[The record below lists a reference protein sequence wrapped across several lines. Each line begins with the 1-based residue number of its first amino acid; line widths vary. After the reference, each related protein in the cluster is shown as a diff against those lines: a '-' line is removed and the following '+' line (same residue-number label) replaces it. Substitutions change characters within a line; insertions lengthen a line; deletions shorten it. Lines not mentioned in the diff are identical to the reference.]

1 MKSSIETHKIRV
13 KSSKRSI
20 KNASTLSRR
29 RPQRRRPQTREM
41 NDGVLLSL
49 DFVDARAF
57 SLSLSALSALSLSL
71 FSVDLQTTTLLRC
84 ASKKK
89 KKTKKSVFFL
99 ETTTTTTKA
108 WTATRSI
115 RDARDVLERLKRNTL
130 SEGVSVKQ
138 RVSKED
144 VLVSTISKD
153 GEFSVVETFETPSKA
168 DEEFRTMVEIVL
180 KKKNDEEGER
190 ADEQTV
196 ASVLAHA
203 LAMLARESAF
213 SRGKEE
219 EERERDIFDVVLKR
233 DGRSLATIEGEDW
246 NETMDEEDEGV
257 DGGVGDVVE
266 NGMEKDGVVSHADIV
281 AKADFKGCEA
291 TLVFSRTKE
300 AELRIGNDT
309 RGTASSWIREEENAG
324 KKDIRVKKTF
334 SLNPTRIESEE
345 SKALDVLFQLPSH
358 FWSKFGF
365 HPIRRL
371 RRRRKEEGDTD
382 EEVNDEDVTE
392 NDDVSFF
399 RVFDTPEFGTYVY
412 DCDSDDEGDQ
422 DDETGRSAAARGEPR
437 QGAEE
442 DDGVDLEEEMELL
455 DLRKQVQELPDFA
468 AMKTN
473 EEEMDAH
480 NVQHLQELYLRD
492 VCVVWRQSKENKQQ
506 RQQLTSPS
514 LPERFRTCFEKAF
527 MEAKR
532 KNRPN
537 FTSKRERKEWRIGER
552 IMRNAAN
559 IYRNAVVN
567 TDLMIDVAK
576 ADENI
581 EDWEGKI
588 CTLLSQKRAFGQM
601 PLQAQQQKQK
611 QKQ

>member
-1 MKSSIETHKIRV
+1 
-13 KSSKRSI
+13 
-20 KNASTLSRR
+20 
-29 RPQRRRPQTREM
+29 
-41 NDGVLLSL
+41 
-49 DFVDARAF
+49 
-57 SLSLSALSALSLSL
+57 
-71 FSVDLQTTTLLRC
+71 
-84 ASKKK
+84 
-89 KKTKKSVFFL
+89 
-99 ETTTTTTKA
+99 
-108 WTATRSI
+108 
-115 RDARDVLERLKRNTL
+115 L

-144 VLVSTISKD
+144 VLVSSISKD

-190 ADEQTV
+190 ADERTV

-219 EERERDIFDVVLKR
+219 EERECDIFDVVLKS

-246 NETMDEEDEGV
+246 NRTMGEEDEGV
-257 DGGVGDVVE
+257 DGGVGDVVDDRM
-266 NGMEKDGVVSHADIV
+266 MEKDGVVSHADIV
-281 AKADFKGCEA
+281 AKADFKGCEV

-300 AELRIGNDT
+300 AELRIGNNT

-345 SKALDVLFQLPSH
+345 SKALDVLFHLPSH

-371 RRRRKEEGDTD
+371 RRRRKEEEDTE

-422 DDETGRSAAARGEPR
+422 DDDTGKSAAA

-468 AMKTN
+468 AIKTN

-492 VCVVWRQSKENKQQ
+492 VCVVWRQSKENKQ

-552 IMRNAAN
+552 IMHNAAN

-588 CTLLSQKRAFGQM
+588 CTLLCQKRAFGQI

>member
-1 MKSSIETHKIRV
+1 
-13 KSSKRSI
+13 
-20 KNASTLSRR
+20 
-29 RPQRRRPQTREM
+29 M

-71 FSVDLQTTTLLRC
+71 FSVDLQQTTTLLRC

-89 KKTKKSVFFL
+89 KAKKSVFFL

-108 WTATRSI
+108 WTTTRSI
-115 RDARDVLERLKRNTL
+115 RDARDVLERMKRNT
-130 SEGVSVKQ
+130 SSEEGVSVKQ

-168 DEEFRTMVEIVL
+168 DEEFRTMVEIDL

-190 ADEQTV
+190 ADERTV

-246 NETMDEEDEGV
+246 NRTIEEEDGGV
-257 DGGVGDVVE
+257 DGGVGDVVDDRM
-266 NGMEKDGVVSHADIV
+266 MEKDGVVSHADIV
-281 AKADFKGCEA
+281 AKADFKGCEV

-382 EEVNDEDVTE
+382 GEVNDEDVTE

-422 DDETGRSAAARGEPR
+422 DDDTGRSADARGEPR

-492 VCVVWRQSKENKQQ
+492 VCVVWRQSKENEQ

-588 CTLLSQKRAFGQM
+588 CTLLCQKRAFGQM

>member
-1 MKSSIETHKIRV
+1 
-13 KSSKRSI
+13 
-20 KNASTLSRR
+20 
-29 RPQRRRPQTREM
+29 M

-71 FSVDLQTTTLLRC
+71 SVDLQTTTLLRC
-84 ASKKK
+84 ASKK

-99 ETTTTTTKA
+99 ETTTTTTKV
-108 WTATRSI
+108 WTQTRSI
-115 RDARDVLERLKRNTL
+115 RDARDVFERLKRNTL

-144 VLVSTISKD
+144 VLVSSISKD

-190 ADEQTV
+190 ADERTV

-219 EERERDIFDVVLKR
+219 EERECDIFDVVLKR

-246 NETMDEEDEGV
+246 NRTMGEEDEGV
-257 DGGVGDVVE
+257 DGGVGDVVDDRM
-266 NGMEKDGVVSHADIV
+266 MEKDGVVSHADIV
-281 AKADFKGCEA
+281 AKADFKGCEV

-309 RGTASSWIREEENAG
+309 RGTASSWIRKEENAG

-371 RRRRKEEGDTD
+371 RRRRKEEEDTE

-422 DDETGRSAAARGEPR
+422 DDDTGRSAAAQGEPR

-468 AMKTN
+468 AIKTN

-492 VCVVWRQSKENKQQ
+492 VCVVWRQSKENKQ

-552 IMRNAAN
+552 IMHNAAN

-588 CTLLSQKRAFGQM
+588 CTLLCQKRAFGQI

>member
-1 MKSSIETHKIRV
+1 
-13 KSSKRSI
+13 
-20 KNASTLSRR
+20 
-29 RPQRRRPQTREM
+29 M

-71 FSVDLQTTTLLRC
+71 FSVDLQQTTLLRC

-89 KKTKKSVFFL
+89 KKAKKSVFFL

-108 WTATRSI
+108 WTTTRSI
-115 RDARDVLERLKRNTL
+115 RDARDVLERMKRNT
-130 SEGVSVKQ
+130 SSEEGVSVKQ

-168 DEEFRTMVEIVL
+168 DEEFRTMVEIDL

-190 ADEQTV
+190 ADERTV

-246 NETMDEEDEGV
+246 NRTIEEEDEGV
-257 DGGVGDVVE
+257 DGGVGDVVDDRM
-266 NGMEKDGVVSHADIV
+266 MEKDGVVSHADIV
-281 AKADFKGCEA
+281 AKASFKGCEV

-371 RRRRKEEGDTD
+371 RRRRKEKGDTD

-492 VCVVWRQSKENKQQ
+492 VCVVWRQSKENKQ

-588 CTLLSQKRAFGQM
+588 CTLLCQKRAFGQI

>member
-1 MKSSIETHKIRV
+1 
-13 KSSKRSI
+13 
-20 KNASTLSRR
+20 
-29 RPQRRRPQTREM
+29 M

-71 FSVDLQTTTLLRC
+71 FSVDLQQTTTLLRC

-89 KKTKKSVFFL
+89 KRKKSVFFL

-108 WTATRSI
+108 WTTTRSI
-115 RDARDVLERLKRNTL
+115 RDARDVLERMKRNT
-130 SEGVSVKQ
+130 SSEEGVSVKQ

-168 DEEFRTMVEIVL
+168 DEEFRTMVEIDL

-190 ADEQTV
+190 ADERTV

-246 NETMDEEDEGV
+246 NRTIEEEDGGV
-257 DGGVGDVVE
+257 DGGVGDVVDDRM
-266 NGMEKDGVVSHADIV
+266 MEKDGVVIHADIV
-281 AKADFKGCEA
+281 AKADFKGCEV

-371 RRRRKEEGDTD
+371 RRRRKEEKDAD

-492 VCVVWRQSKENKQQ
+492 VCVVWRQSKENEQ

-588 CTLLSQKRAFGQM
+588 CTLLCQKRAFGQI

>member
-1 MKSSIETHKIRV
+1 
-13 KSSKRSI
+13 
-20 KNASTLSRR
+20 
-29 RPQRRRPQTREM
+29 M

-71 FSVDLQTTTLLRC
+71 FSVDLQQTTTLLRC

-89 KKTKKSVFFL
+89 KRKKSVFFL

-108 WTATRSI
+108 WTTTRSI
-115 RDARDVLERLKRNTL
+115 RDARDVLERMKRNT
-130 SEGVSVKQ
+130 SSEEGVSVKQ

-168 DEEFRTMVEIVL
+168 DEEFRTMVEIDL

-190 ADEQTV
+190 ADERTV

-246 NETMDEEDEGV
+246 NRTIEEEDGGV
-257 DGGVGDVVE
+257 DGGVGDVVDDRM
-266 NGMEKDGVVSHADIV
+266 MEKDGVVSHADIV
-281 AKADFKGCEA
+281 AKADFKGCEV

-371 RRRRKEEGDTD
+371 RRRRKEEKDAD

-422 DDETGRSAAARGEPR
+422 DDDTGRSADARGEPR

-492 VCVVWRQSKENKQQ
+492 VCVVWRQSKENEQ

-588 CTLLSQKRAFGQM
+588 CTLLCQKRAFGQM

>member
-1 MKSSIETHKIRV
+1 
-13 KSSKRSI
+13 
-20 KNASTLSRR
+20 
-29 RPQRRRPQTREM
+29 M

-71 FSVDLQTTTLLRC
+71 FSVDLQQTTTLLRC

-89 KKTKKSVFFL
+89 KRKKSVFFL

-108 WTATRSI
+108 WTTTRSI
-115 RDARDVLERLKRNTL
+115 RDARDVLERMKRNT
-130 SEGVSVKQ
+130 SSEEGVSVKQ

-168 DEEFRTMVEIVL
+168 DEEFRTMVEIDL

-190 ADEQTV
+190 ADERTV

-246 NETMDEEDEGV
+246 NRTIEEEDGGV
-257 DGGVGDVVE
+257 DGGVGDVVDDRM
-266 NGMEKDGVVSHADIV
+266 MEKDGVVIHADIV
-281 AKADFKGCEA
+281 AKADFKGCEV

-371 RRRRKEEGDTD
+371 RRRRKEEKDAD

-422 DDETGRSAAARGEPR
+422 DDDTGRSADARG
-437 QGAEE
+437 
-442 DDGVDLEEEMELL
+442 
-455 DLRKQVQELPDFA
+455 
-468 AMKTN
+468 
-473 EEEMDAH
+473 
-480 NVQHLQELYLRD
+480 
-492 VCVVWRQSKENKQQ
+492 
-506 RQQLTSPS
+506 
-514 LPERFRTCFEKAF
+514 
-527 MEAKR
+527 
-532 KNRPN
+532 
-537 FTSKRERKEWRIGER
+537 
-552 IMRNAAN
+552 
-559 IYRNAVVN
+559 
-567 TDLMIDVAK
+567 
-576 ADENI
+576 
-581 EDWEGKI
+581 
-588 CTLLSQKRAFGQM
+588 
-601 PLQAQQQKQK
+601 
-611 QKQ
+611 

>member
-1 MKSSIETHKIRV
+1 
-13 KSSKRSI
+13 
-20 KNASTLSRR
+20 
-29 RPQRRRPQTREM
+29 M

-71 FSVDLQTTTLLRC
+71 FSVDLQQTTTLLRC

-89 KKTKKSVFFL
+89 KPKKSVFFL

-108 WTATRSI
+108 WTTTRSI
-115 RDARDVLERLKRNTL
+115 RDARDVLERMKRNT
-130 SEGVSVKQ
+130 SSEEGVSVKQ

-168 DEEFRTMVEIVL
+168 DEEFRTMVEIDL

-190 ADEQTV
+190 ADERTV

-246 NETMDEEDEGV
+246 NRTIEEEDEGV
-257 DGGVGDVVE
+257 DGGVGDVVDDRM
-266 NGMEKDGVVSHADIV
+266 MEKDGVVSCADIV
-281 AKADFKGCEA
+281 AKASFKGCEV

-492 VCVVWRQSKENKQQ
+492 VCVVWRQSKENKQ

-588 CTLLSQKRAFGQM
+588 CTLLCQKRAFGQI

-611 QKQ
+611 Q

>member
-1 MKSSIETHKIRV
+1 
-13 KSSKRSI
+13 
-20 KNASTLSRR
+20 
-29 RPQRRRPQTREM
+29 M

-71 FSVDLQTTTLLRC
+71 FSVDLQQTTTLLRC

-89 KKTKKSVFFL
+89 KRKKSVFFL

-108 WTATRSI
+108 WTTTRSI
-115 RDARDVLERLKRNTL
+115 RDARDVLERMKRNT
-130 SEGVSVKQ
+130 SSEEGVSVKQ

-168 DEEFRTMVEIVL
+168 DEEFRTMVEIDL

-190 ADEQTV
+190 ADERTV

-246 NETMDEEDEGV
+246 NRTIKEEDGGV
-257 DGGVGDVVE
+257 DGGVGDVVDDRM
-266 NGMEKDGVVSHADIV
+266 MEKDGVVIHADIV
-281 AKADFKGCEA
+281 AKADFKGCEV

-371 RRRRKEEGDTD
+371 RRRRKEEKDAD

-422 DDETGRSAAARGEPR
+422 DDDTGRSADARGEPR

-492 VCVVWRQSKENKQQ
+492 VCVVWRQSKENEQ

-588 CTLLSQKRAFGQM
+588 CTLLCQKRAFGQM

>member
-1 MKSSIETHKIRV
+1 
-13 KSSKRSI
+13 
-20 KNASTLSRR
+20 
-29 RPQRRRPQTREM
+29 M

-71 FSVDLQTTTLLRC
+71 FSVDLQQTTTLLRC

-89 KKTKKSVFFL
+89 KRKKSVFFL

-108 WTATRSI
+108 WTTTRSI
-115 RDARDVLERLKRNTL
+115 RDARDVLERMKRNT
-130 SEGVSVKQ
+130 SSEEGVSVKQ

-190 ADEQTV
+190 ADERTV

-246 NETMDEEDEGV
+246 NRTIEEEDGGV
-257 DGGVGDVVE
+257 DGGVGDVVDDRM
-266 NGMEKDGVVSHADIV
+266 MEKDGVVIHADIV
-281 AKADFKGCEA
+281 AKADFKGCEV

-371 RRRRKEEGDTD
+371 RRRRKEEKDAD

-422 DDETGRSAAARGEPR
+422 DDDTGRSADARGEPR

-492 VCVVWRQSKENKQQ
+492 VCVVWRQSKENKQ

-588 CTLLSQKRAFGQM
+588 CTLLCQKRAFGQM

>member
-1 MKSSIETHKIRV
+1 
-13 KSSKRSI
+13 
-20 KNASTLSRR
+20 
-29 RPQRRRPQTREM
+29 
-41 NDGVLLSL
+41 
-49 DFVDARAF
+49 
-57 SLSLSALSALSLSL
+57 
-71 FSVDLQTTTLLRC
+71 
-84 ASKKK
+84 
-89 KKTKKSVFFL
+89 
-99 ETTTTTTKA
+99 
-108 WTATRSI
+108 
-115 RDARDVLERLKRNTL
+115 
-130 SEGVSVKQ
+130 VKQ

-144 VLVSTISKD
+144 VLVSSVSKD

-190 ADEQTV
+190 ADERTV

-213 SRGKEE
+213 SRGNEE
-219 EERERDIFDVVLKR
+219 EERERDIFDVVLKS

-246 NETMDEEDEGV
+246 NRTIEEEDEGV

-266 NGMEKDGVVSHADIV
+266 NGMEKDGAVSHGDIV
-281 AKADFKGCEA
+281 AKADFKGCEV

-422 DDETGRSAAARGEPR
+422 DDDTGKSAAARGEPR

-455 DLRKQVQELPDFA
+455 DLRKQVRELPDFA

-588 CTLLSQKRAFGQM
+588 CTLLCQKRAFGQI

>member
-1 MKSSIETHKIRV
+1 
-13 KSSKRSI
+13 
-20 KNASTLSRR
+20 
-29 RPQRRRPQTREM
+29 M

-89 KKTKKSVFFL
+89 KTKSVFFL
-99 ETTTTTTKA
+99 ETTTTTTTKA
-108 WTATRSI
+108 WTTTRSI
-115 RDARDVLERLKRNTL
+115 RDARDVFERLKRNTS

-144 VLVSTISKD
+144 VLVSSVSKD

-190 ADEQTV
+190 ADERTV

-219 EERERDIFDVVLKR
+219 EERERDIFDVVLKS

-246 NETMDEEDEGV
+246 NRTIEEEDEGV

-266 NGMEKDGVVSHADIV
+266 NGMEKDGAVSHGDIV
-281 AKADFKGCEA
+281 AKADFKGCEV

-422 DDETGRSAAARGEPR
+422 DDDTGKSAAARGEPR

-455 DLRKQVQELPDFA
+455 DLRKQVRELPDFA

-492 VCVVWRQSKENKQQ
+492 VCVVWRQSKENKQ

-588 CTLLSQKRAFGQM
+588 CTLLCQKRAFGQI

>member
-1 MKSSIETHKIRV
+1 
-13 KSSKRSI
+13 
-20 KNASTLSRR
+20 
-29 RPQRRRPQTREM
+29 M

-71 FSVDLQTTTLLRC
+71 SVDLQTTTLLRC
-84 ASKKK
+84 ASKK

-108 WTATRSI
+108 WTTTRSI
-115 RDARDVLERLKRNTL
+115 RDARDVFERLKRNTL

-144 VLVSTISKD
+144 VLVSSISKD

-190 ADEQTV
+190 ADERTV

-219 EERERDIFDVVLKR
+219 EERECDIFDVVLKR

-246 NETMDEEDEGV
+246 NRTMGEEDEGV
-257 DGGVGDVVE
+257 DGGVGDVVDDRM
-266 NGMEKDGVVSHADIV
+266 MEKDGVVSHADIV
-281 AKADFKGCEA
+281 AKADFKGCEV

-371 RRRRKEEGDTD
+371 RRRRKEEEDTD

-422 DDETGRSAAARGEPR
+422 DDDTGKSAAA

-492 VCVVWRQSKENKQQ
+492 VCVVWRQSKENKQ

-588 CTLLSQKRAFGQM
+588 CTLLCQKRAFGQI

>member
-1 MKSSIETHKIRV
+1 
-13 KSSKRSI
+13 
-20 KNASTLSRR
+20 
-29 RPQRRRPQTREM
+29 M

-71 FSVDLQTTTLLRC
+71 SVDLQTTTLLGC

-89 KKTKKSVFFL
+89 KTKSVFFL
-99 ETTTTTTKA
+99 ETTTTTTTKA
-108 WTATRSI
+108 WTTTRSI
-115 RDARDVLERLKRNTL
+115 RDARDVFERLKRNTL

-144 VLVSTISKD
+144 VLVSSISKD

-190 ADEQTV
+190 ADERTV

-219 EERERDIFDVVLKR
+219 EERECDIFDVVLKS

-246 NETMDEEDEGV
+246 NRTMGEEDEGV

-266 NGMEKDGVVSHADIV
+266 NGMEKDGAVSHGDIV
-281 AKADFKGCEA
+281 AKADFKGCEV

-371 RRRRKEEGDTD
+371 RRRRKEEKDAD

-422 DDETGRSAAARGEPR
+422 DDDTGRSAAAQGEPR

-455 DLRKQVQELPDFA
+455 DLRKQVRELPDFA

-492 VCVVWRQSKENKQQ
+492 VCVVWRQSKENKQ

-588 CTLLSQKRAFGQM
+588 CTLLCQKRAFGQI

>member
-1 MKSSIETHKIRV
+1 
-13 KSSKRSI
+13 
-20 KNASTLSRR
+20 
-29 RPQRRRPQTREM
+29 M

-71 FSVDLQTTTLLRC
+71 FSVDLQQTTTLLRC
-84 ASKKK
+84 ASSKKKK

-108 WTATRSI
+108 WTTTRSI
-115 RDARDVLERLKRNTL
+115 RDARDVLERMKRNT
-130 SEGVSVKQ
+130 SSEEEGVSVKQ

-144 VLVSTISKD
+144 VLVSSVSKD

-190 ADEQTV
+190 ADERTV

-246 NETMDEEDEGV
+246 NKMIKEEDEGV
-257 DGGVGDVVE
+257 DGGVGDVVDDRM
-266 NGMEKDGVVSHADIV
+266 MEKDGVVSHADIV
-281 AKADFKGCEA
+281 AKADFKGCEV

-371 RRRRKEEGDTD
+371 RRRRKEKRDTD

-492 VCVVWRQSKENKQQ
+492 VCVVWRQSKENKQ

-588 CTLLSQKRAFGQM
+588 CTLLCQKRAFGQI

>member
-1 MKSSIETHKIRV
+1 
-13 KSSKRSI
+13 
-20 KNASTLSRR
+20 
-29 RPQRRRPQTREM
+29 M

-71 FSVDLQTTTLLRC
+71 FSVDLQQTTTLLRC

-89 KKTKKSVFFL
+89 KAKKSVFFL

-108 WTATRSI
+108 WTTTRSI
-115 RDARDVLERLKRNTL
+115 RDARDVLERMKRNT
-130 SEGVSVKQ
+130 SSEEGVSVKQ

-168 DEEFRTMVEIVL
+168 DEEFRTMVEIDL

-190 ADEQTV
+190 ADERTV

-246 NETMDEEDEGV
+246 NRTIEEEDGGV
-257 DGGVGDVVE
+257 DGGVGDVVDDRM
-266 NGMEKDGVVSHADIV
+266 MEKDGVVIHADIV
-281 AKADFKGCEA
+281 AKADFKGCEV

-371 RRRRKEEGDTD
+371 RRRRKEEKDAD

-492 VCVVWRQSKENKQQ
+492 VCVVWRQSKENKQ

-588 CTLLSQKRAFGQM
+588 CTLLCQKRAFGQI

>member
-1 MKSSIETHKIRV
+1 
-13 KSSKRSI
+13 
-20 KNASTLSRR
+20 
-29 RPQRRRPQTREM
+29 M

-71 FSVDLQTTTLLRC
+71 FSVDLQQTTTLLRC

-89 KKTKKSVFFL
+89 KIKKSVFFL

-108 WTATRSI
+108 WTTTRSI
-115 RDARDVLERLKRNTL
+115 RDARDVLERMKRNT
-130 SEGVSVKQ
+130 SSEEGVSVKQ

-144 VLVSTISKD
+144 VLVSSVSKD

-190 ADEQTV
+190 ADERTV

-233 DGRSLATIEGEDW
+233 DGRSLATIEGDDW
-246 NETMDEEDEGV
+246 NKTIEEEDEGV

-281 AKADFKGCEA
+281 AKADFKGCEV

-382 EEVNDEDVTE
+382 GEVNDEDVTE

-437 QGAEE
+437 QDAEE

-552 IMRNAAN
+552 IMRNA
-559 IYRNAVVN
+559 VVN

-588 CTLLSQKRAFGQM
+588 CTLLCQKRAFGQI

-611 QKQ
+611 Q

>member
-1 MKSSIETHKIRV
+1 
-13 KSSKRSI
+13 
-20 KNASTLSRR
+20 
-29 RPQRRRPQTREM
+29 M

-71 FSVDLQTTTLLRC
+71 FSVDLQQTTTLLRC

-89 KKTKKSVFFL
+89 KAKKSVFFL

-108 WTATRSI
+108 WTTTRSI
-115 RDARDVLERLKRNTL
+115 RDARDVLERMKRNT
-130 SEGVSVKQ
+130 SSEEGVSVKQ

-144 VLVSTISKD
+144 VLVSSVSKD

-190 ADEQTV
+190 ADERTV

-246 NETMDEEDEGV
+246 NRTIEEEDEGV

-281 AKADFKGCEA
+281 AKADFKGCEV

-382 EEVNDEDVTE
+382 GEVNDEDVTE

-399 RVFDTPEFGTYVY
+399 RVFDTPGFGTYVY

-437 QGAEE
+437 QDAEE

-552 IMRNAAN
+552 IMRNA
-559 IYRNAVVN
+559 VVN

-588 CTLLSQKRAFGQM
+588 CTLLCQKRAFGQI